1 MIGKYYMY
9 FKNYMQIL
17 KMLITHLL
25 YRCGLKNYILVVFIL
40 VFCLFVIFPL
50 YLFTEISGYNIPII
64 ETITYYLLVILWIMC
79 MIISIHPNVLKKIE
93 NNLVY
98 CYNLLNLL
106 NESYFSFREKYEKYI
121 NVKKNLYK
129 DSNLYKLCK
138 YDNII
143 INITYIEIF
152 KLYFLN
158 MNTSIKNNQISYV
171 STEFLSQLE
180 NDSEFDDFYGKVLF
194 NYNND
199 ANGLQKINKLYIY
212 IIDKV
217 IYKLINK
224 KWFTEYFTYADIYG
238 LVQYIIKTW
247 TEQIIEYIKLSE
259 EENEEIAINTTLT
272 ADIL

>member
-1 MIGKYYMY
+1 
-9 FKNYMQIL
+9 
-17 KMLITHLL
+17 
-25 YRCGLKNYILVVFIL
+25 
-40 VFCLFVIFPL
+40 
-50 YLFTEISGYNIPII
+50 
-64 ETITYYLLVILWIMC
+64 

-238 LVQYIIKTW
+238 LVQYVVKTW
-247 TEQIIEYIKLSE
+247 TVQIIEYIKLSE
-259 EENEEIAINTTLT
+259 EKNEEIAINTTLT